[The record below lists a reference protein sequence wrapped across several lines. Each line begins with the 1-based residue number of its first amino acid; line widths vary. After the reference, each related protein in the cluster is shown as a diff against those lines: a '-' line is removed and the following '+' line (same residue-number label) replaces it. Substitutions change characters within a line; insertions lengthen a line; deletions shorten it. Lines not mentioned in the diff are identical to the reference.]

1 MGCISKD
8 AQYDDLFADVRARL
22 SEHFPNLLFVVMDD
36 DGDLYYD
43 YTNIPVGKMLAR
55 EMLEDM
61 TSDSIDIDWEEDD
74 DEDWIVDEDDD
85 LESFE

>member
-1 MGCISKD
+1 MSVSKD
-8 AQYDDLFADVRARL
+8 AQYDNLFADIRARL

-36 DGDLYYD
+36 DGEMYYD

-61 TSDSIDIDWEEDD
+61 NLEPVDIDWEEEEDEDWLVDD
-74 DEDWIVDEDDD
+74 DEDSSEIA
-85 LESFE
+85 

>member
-1 MGCISKD
+1 MSISKD
-8 AQYDDLFADVRARL
+8 AQYDNLFADIRARL

-55 EMLEDM
+55 EMLEDLE
-61 TSDSIDIDWEEDD
+61 SESVEIDWDD
-74 DEDWIVDEDDD
+74 DEDSSE
-85 LESFE
+85 LA